1 MLDVVRPTRGVGAA
15 LDKERF
21 KAGMGQSESSKE
33 ARATHAYDDGSRDGT
48 VADCVGLREVR
59 LVTIDE
65 MDVLASGFI
74 ERLHAC
80 ELLGAVRQL
89 NACA

>member
-1 MLDVVRPTRGVGAA
+1 MLDVARSTRGVGAT
-15 LDKERF
+15 LDKERLE
-21 KAGMGQSESSKE
+21 AGMGQSEGSKE
-33 ARATHAYDDGSRDGT
+33 ARAARAYDDGSRDGT

-80 ELLGAVRQL
+80 ELLGVVT
-89 NACA
+89 